1 MGGSL
6 GGVWEA
12 TTWRPLRPEESRGP
26 PALALGRPAAHTL
39 PPLLQ
44 PPAAAWTAVPC
55 FQVRVPVGDPVSLIG
70 ALRGAVYLPSAL
82 KPRDTRGTATL
93 PNAQRGAASKGQA
106 GRWAGKAQD
115 QSLLTGATPHLPGW
129 REPPHRPPTT
139 VTGQAPPDPAPE
151 RPRRGGRCCPRSSL
165 VPTYSPCFR

>member
-26 PALALGRPAAHTL
+26 PALAPGRPAAHTL

-44 PPAAAWTAVPC
+44 LPAEAWTTVPC
-55 FQVRVPVGDPVSLIG
+55 FQVRVPVGDPVSLTG

-82 KPRDTRGTATL
+82 KPRDTRGTATF
-93 PNAQRGAASKGQA
+93 PNA
-106 GRWAGKAQD
+106 
-115 QSLLTGATPHLPGW
+115 
-129 REPPHRPPTT
+129 E
-139 VTGQAPPDPAPE
+139 
-151 RPRRGGRCCPRSSL
+151 RGGLKRPSRALGWEGSGPEPAHRAHTALAGL
-165 VPTYSPCFR
+165 V